1 MPEKFVR
8 WMDLQQRPFFY
19 GFVHYRTCM
28 LASYNSNKH
37 TSAPASTRLHLCM
50 YKLDKCMWIV
60 LPLYIFFFVCVH
72 VSLSLPLSFF
82 LYSHF
87 LIKQNISPL
96 DVTWMDSCAGGRGEN
111 QPQDMSKSEIS
122 SPKIRWET
130 WVSVKGGKEKER
142 EEGRSAE
149 GWNKV
154 LEKHVHPW
162 PVTVNQVP
170 EWLRVTPQE
179 VASWSQ
185 KCNGIYIITQFHSN
199 IPQ

>member
-1 MPEKFVR
+1 MLTVCAIVP
-8 WMDLQQRPFFY
+8 L
-19 GFVHYRTCM
+19 FVHACLT
-28 LASYNSNKH
+28 LFP
-37 TSAPASTRLHLCM
+37 AP
-50 YKLDKCMWIV
+50 V
-60 LPLYIFFFVCVH
+60 
-72 VSLSLPLSFF
+72 FF

-111 QPQDMSKSEIS
+111 KPQDMSKSEIS

-130 WVSVKGGKEKER
+130 WVSVKSGKKER
-142 EEGRSAE
+142 GEGRSAE

-162 PVTVNQVP
+162 SVTVNQVP

-185 KCNGIYIITQFHSN
+185 KCNGIYIITLFHSN
-199 IPQ
+199 IPPLQSNGASGSSAFNALMAELKPGDANERM

>member
-1 MPEKFVR
+1 
-8 WMDLQQRPFFY
+8 MDPQQHPFFY
-19 GFVHYRTCM
+19 GFVHYATRM
-28 LASYNSNKH
+28 MASYNSNKH
-37 TSAPASTRLHLCM
+37 TSTPASARLHLCM
-50 YKLDKCMWIV
+50 YKLDRCMLTVSAIV
-60 LPLYIFFFVCVH
+60 PLFVCVC
-72 VSLSLPLSFF
+72 VSHSLF
-82 LYSHF
+82 LYIYIYSHF

-149 GWNKV
+149 GQNKV
-154 LEKHVHPW
+154 LEKHIHPW
-162 PVTVNQVP
+162 LVTVNQVP

-185 KCNGIYIITQFHSN
+185 KCNGIYIITRFHSN

>member
-1 MPEKFVR
+1 
-8 WMDLQQRPFFY
+8 
-19 GFVHYRTCM
+19 M

-37 TSAPASTRLHLCM
+37 TSAPASARLNLCM
-50 YKLDKCMWIV
+50 YKLDPCMLAVSAIV
-60 LPLYIFFFVCVH
+60 PLFLCARLPLFP
-72 VSLSLPLSFF
+72 SLLF

-96 DVTWMDSCAGGRGEN
+96 DVSWMDSCAGGRGEN

-130 WVSVKGGKEKER
+130 WVSVKGGKAKEG

-154 LEKHVHPW
+154 LEKHVHPR

-185 KCNGIYIITQFHSN
+185 KCNGIYIITLFHSN

>member
-1 MPEKFVR
+1 
-8 WMDLQQRPFFY
+8 MDPQQHPFLY
-19 GFVHYRTCM
+19 GFVSYRTCT

-37 TSAPASTRLHLCM
+37 TLAPASARLYLYM
-50 YKLDKCMWIV
+50 YKLDRCMLTVSAIV
-60 LPLYIFFFVCVH
+60 PLLVCAYLTLLFSC
-72 VSLSLPLSFF
+72 SLF
-82 LYSHF
+82 LHSHF

-130 WVSVKGGKEKER
+130 WVSVKGGKEKET
-142 EEGRSAE
+142 E

-170 EWLRVTPQE
+170 EWLRVAPQE

-185 KCNGIYIITQFHSN
+185 KCNGIYIITLFHSN

>member
-1 MPEKFVR
+1 MHVNSLCYWTSFYVCAC
-8 WMDLQQRPFFY
+8 LTLFPFLLF
-19 GFVHYRTCM
+19 
-28 LASYNSNKH
+28 L
-37 TSAPASTRLHLCM
+37 
-50 YKLDKCMWIV
+50 
-60 LPLYIFFFVCVH
+60 
-72 VSLSLPLSFF
+72 FF
-82 LYSHF
+82 LFSHF
-87 LIKQNISPL
+87 LIKQSISPL
-96 DVTWMDSCAGGRGEN
+96 DVTGTDSCAGGRGEN

-142 EEGRSAE
+142 GGRSAE
-149 GWNKV
+149 EWNKV

-162 PVTVNQVP
+162 LVTVNQVP

-185 KCNGIYIITQFHSN
+185 KCNGIYIITLFHSS